1 MEVGLQQPM
10 PTHHTEGDGTPL
22 AGQAH
27 TPVTLVSDQPL
38 TNQALNILRRRRR
51 HHAHVLADVFG
62 LDTVTPGLLSAPHEL
77 ENVLDDR

>member
-1 MEVGLQQPM
+1 MRIARRVAQDLVEAVQQPLGHGMLEDFSLLVHLIPGETQGLVEVGLQQPM

-38 TNQALNILRRRRR
+38 AN
-51 HHAHVLADVFG
+51 
-62 LDTVTPGLLSAPHEL
+62 
-77 ENVLDDR
+77 